1 MLLTIEQENI
11 NLKVENATLKASG
24 IQQKKKVKMQII
36 IDLYNVDYKFSL
48 NKNITSN
55 ITYVTF
61 RYQL

>member
-24 IQQKKKVKMQII
+24 TQQKKKVKMQII